1 MSHNDVLTKDE
12 SQKQYLLQLVSS
24 HRTKISVPTKQN
36 EIIVG
41 CGFSSTSMTRS
52 SKKARGYKVFEE
64 IADMT
69 TERVNLNR
77 PQTVTP

>member
-1 MSHNDVLTKDE
+1 MS
-12 SQKQYLLQLVSS
+12 S
-24 HRTKISVPTKQN
+24 I
-36 EIIVG
+36 
-41 CGFSSTSMTRS
+41 TRS

-64 IADMT
+64 IAEMT